1 MSLLLTSTI
10 KHSDSLFIKCFQSPR
25 KENLTGYLQWV
36 KLRKNSLPN
45 YQLHS
50 KYAGHSSF
58 SLEINSTNCGQTILI
73 ESNFPFRA
81 LGNILLARNS
91 RDEILGFAGK
101 DFVRGVKCCGRN
113 IIINSVPD

>member
-10 KHSDSLFIKCFQSPR
+10 KHRDSLFIKCFQSPR

-81 LGNILLARNS
+81 LGTKFWDSPEKISYEALNAAA
-91 RDEILGFAGK
+91 ET
-101 DFVRGVKCCGRN
+101 
-113 IIINSVPD
+113 